1 MTGKRRAGGSASWME
16 AKNRVKI
23 IPVESGR
30 FEVRLRM
37 ADGHHLMITRCGFA
51 SGDIVCP
58 FGVRAIV
65 SGPLRHSLQVGLDEH
80 ILLAPDY
87 LQYMNHSCRPNIVI
101 DTVHRL
107 IRAVRTIAAGDEFM
121 FFYPATEW
129 DMQSPFRCHCGVP
142 ECLGLI
148 NGACHISPE
157 VLLRYDLA
165 PHIQL
170 LRTMHAATVSANRVH
185 A

>member
-1 MTGKRRAGGSASWME
+1 M
-16 AKNRVKI
+16 NRVKI
-23 IPVESGR
+23 IPVERGR
-30 FEVRLRM
+30 FEVRVRT
-37 ADGHHLMITRCGFA
+37 ADGHHLMIARSGFA
-51 SGDIVCP
+51 PGDIVCP
-58 FGVRAIV
+58 FGARKTV
-65 SGPLRHSLQVGLDEH
+65 SGPSRHSLQVGLDAH
-80 ILLAPDY
+80 ILLAPEY

-101 DTVHRL
+101 DTENRL

-129 DMQSPFRCHCGVP
+129 DMQSPFRCRCGVQ

-148 NGACHISPE
+148 GGARHISPE
-157 VLLRYDLA
+157 VLQRYDLA

-170 LRTMHAATVSANRVH
+170 LRNMHAVTVSDPRVC